1 MCVLLHRSCYSL
13 TDGWTDGPVLASHAQ
28 CPPTGILLYGLLLFS
43 NNNNQKKKK
52 RKFVVGVGFSEFYWW
67 VIIDLVAGGN
77 R

>member
-43 NNNNQKKKK
+43 NNNNQKKK